1 MNDFTMTVT
10 IQTPWTYE
18 LFDKAM
24 CTFEHS
30 LNRTIHIR
38 CSHDTKIMLENIAYW
53 ARSRGHSVL
62 TIDEDRMMVTIKKKP
77 EKLKGVYQPK
87 GPSKPPAPPTS
98 DSNAI
103 KPARDADRLDG
114 ATGLLARILNYSEHM
129 ENSDQCD
136 CKAVSVDNI
145 QKAFEE
151 YKEYLQRR

>member
-18 LFDKAM
+18 LFNEAM
-24 CTFEHS
+24 LTFERS

-53 ARSRGHSVL
+53 AESRGHSVL

-98 DSNAI
+98 DSNAV

-114 ATGLLARILNYSEHM
+114 AIGLLARILNYSEHM
-129 ENSDQCD
+129 ENFDRYD